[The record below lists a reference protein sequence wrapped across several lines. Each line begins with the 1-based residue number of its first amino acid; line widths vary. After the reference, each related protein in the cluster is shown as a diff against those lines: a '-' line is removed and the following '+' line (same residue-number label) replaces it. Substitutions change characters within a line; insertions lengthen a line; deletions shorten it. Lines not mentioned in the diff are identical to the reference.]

1 MVCSVEVG
9 HLKTWY
15 FYAKKGNHLH
25 QQLFIRNKS
34 VREININIQNCCF
47 NFLFLFKKMEDS
59 FTILERYI
67 NEKKSRYNIKKVSA
81 NELWVIQCWYY
92 SGHPLSKSQTGP
104 SKKFETAENS
114 KLMPSIKRWLNLI
127 LHLLLYW
134 LW

>member
-1 MVCSVEVG
+1 MICSVEVG

-34 VREININIQNCCF
+34 VREININIQNYCF

-67 NEKKSRYNIKKVSA
+67 NEKKSRYNIKKVGA
-81 NELWVIQCWYY
+81 NEL
-92 SGHPLSKSQTGP
+92 
-104 SKKFETAENS
+104 
-114 KLMPSIKRWLNLI
+114 
-127 LHLLLYW
+127 
-134 LW
+134 